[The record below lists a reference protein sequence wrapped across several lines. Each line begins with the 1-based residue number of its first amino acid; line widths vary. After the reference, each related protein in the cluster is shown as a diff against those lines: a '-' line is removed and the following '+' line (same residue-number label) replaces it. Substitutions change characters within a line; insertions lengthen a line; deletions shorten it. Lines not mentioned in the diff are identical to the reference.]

1 MLNRLLIFTTIVLF
15 NSCQLFKPSLYEEVN
30 QIAGFNEI
38 ENLTLVQKGK
48 EDGFPDSLMA
58 YEIYNVDSKDFEYL
72 YISVLKNEEFK
83 EGSYYLNIE
92 LDDYLIDNKLEVI
105 NMDNS
110 LIFENEYDSNYYLY
124 LLSDRQR
131 FVVCK
136 VNY

>member
-1 MLNRLLIFTTIVLF
+1 MPNRLLIFLTIVLF
-15 NSCQLFKPSLYEEVN
+15 NSCQFFKSSLYEEMN
-30 QIAGFNEI
+30 QIAGFDEF
-38 ENLTLVQKGK
+38 ENLILIKKGK

-58 YEIYNVDSKDFEYL
+58 YEIYKVESKDFEYL
-72 YISVLKNEEFK
+72 FNSVLKKEEFK
-83 EGSYYLNIE
+83 KGNYYLNIE

-105 NMDNS
+105 NMNNS
-110 LIFENEYDSNYYLY
+110 LVFENEYDCNYYLY